1 MNTLEDLFLDSLADM
16 YYAENELVKALPGMA
31 KAATYEPLREAFE
44 KHRKETEGH
53 VEKLESVFKAF
64 GRNPKT
70 KKCPAITGII
80 NEAEDMMSENKKSP
94 TLNAALILAAQKA
107 EHYEIGSYGGLRDWA
122 KMLGNEQAADILDEI
137 LDEEK
142 AADSTLTELAEEH
155 CNEEAGGG
163 MGDDSEGAQVATG

>member
-1 MNTLEDLFLDSLADM
+1 MNTLEELFLDSLADM
-16 YYAENELVKALPGMA
+16 YYAENQLVKALPKMA

-44 KHRKETEGH
+44 KHLTETEGH
-53 VEKLESVFKAF
+53 VEKVASVFKAF
-64 GRNPKT
+64 GKNPKT

-80 NEAEDMMSENKKSP
+80 EEAEEMAAENKKSP

-122 KMLGNEQAADILDEI
+122 KMLGNEEAAETLDEI

-142 AADSTLTELAEEH
+142 VADSTLSELAEEH
-155 CNEEAGGG
+155 CNEEAIGD
-163 MGDDSEGAQVATG
+163 MGDDSESAQVVNG